1 METKVTSVVIAPN
14 RLGTTPELLD
24 ELTIE
29 DGVVTPMDLIGVETS
44 GTPKPKRTTILSI
57 MTPNKSRMIIK

>member
-1 METKVTSVVIAPN
+1 MGTRVTSVVIAPN

-29 DGVVTPMDLIGVETS
+29 DGVVTPMDLIGVET
-44 GTPKPKRTTILSI
+44 
-57 MTPNKSRMIIK
+57 